1 MNEGL
6 PPLDPKR
13 IKAFGDKT
21 RVQILERLN
30 HRLASTPELA
40 TDLRISQN
48 LVNYHVRVLIEC
60 ECAEVAA
67 TRQRGG
73 RPTRFYTAKPGIVL
87 PVPHLEPARQS
98 QASVSESA
106 LASFA
111 VNARSA
117 LDAGGGGASTFA
129 VETLTLTAPHRLTAH
144 QALRLTVANLRGL
157 HEQSRQLSI
166 ATDAELI
173 PVEIGVA
180 MFEAPGP

>member
-13 IKAFGDKT
+13 IKAFGDNT
-21 RVQILERLN
+21 RVRILERLN
-30 HRLASTPELA
+30 HRLASVPELA
-40 TDLRISQN
+40 QDLRASQD

-60 ECAEVAA
+60 ECVEVAA
-67 TRQRGG
+67 TRG
-73 RPTRFYTAKPGIVL
+73 RNGQPIRFYTAKPGIVL
-87 PVPHLEPARQS
+87 PAPHLGPGCES
-98 QASVSESA
+98 QAPVNESD
-106 LASFA
+106 LNTFA

-117 LDAGGGGASTFA
+117 LGTGGGAASTFA
-129 VETLTLTAPHRLTAH
+129 VETLTFTAPHRLTAH

-166 ATDAELI
+166 ATDAELV
-173 PVEIGVA
+173 PVEIGIA